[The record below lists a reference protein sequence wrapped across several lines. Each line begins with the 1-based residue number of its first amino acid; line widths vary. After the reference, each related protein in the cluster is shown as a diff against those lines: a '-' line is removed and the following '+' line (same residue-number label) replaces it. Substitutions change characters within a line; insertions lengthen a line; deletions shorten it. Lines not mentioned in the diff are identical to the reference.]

1 MKNFVIVSLFPAA
14 LLFGHDKCFMKNEW
28 TSSLYPPFF
37 PFIFFVLSNICSI
50 VKRVGE
56 NFYVLF
62 MYFVHGS
69 ISFLHSLTVS
79 NFYYVFWLHRVLLL
93 FFFFIFIAAL
103 TSQQFTKKQLTLWV
117 SAILLDFLVS
127 IIQQY

>member
-1 MKNFVIVSLFPAA
+1 MKNFVIVFVFPAA

-37 PFIFFVLSNICSI
+37 PFLFSFVLIFVVQWN
-50 VKRVGE
+50 VLEK
-56 NFYVLF
+56 NFMSYLCILF
-62 MYFVHGS
+62 TDLFRFYTLS
-69 ISFLHSLTVS
+69 VS
-79 NFYYVFWLHRVLLL
+79 NFYYVFWLHRV
-93 FFFFIFIAAL
+93 FFFSFIFIAAL